1 MVFKEESMSEGCSE
15 RPDAPGD
22 HPHSAKDVEGFH
34 GGDLTKLEQEKI
46 CFNFTIGNS
55 EKREFYS
62 PGFPNNYPN
71 NTKCELQLKAPH
83 GHVIQLDFRETFHL
97 EESPTCEYDWLEIR
111 NGPHGYSPL
120 IDRFCGHEFPPLLVS
135 KDRFLWLKFSSDDS
149 IEYEGFK
156 AIYEFVHIKDF
167 DRPQAEDCVYS
178 VGGAGGLIS
187 PSDVSKSILNYSTT
201 WKVPLDCTWSIE
213 VEPGW
218 KMYVNFQKYE
228 LKHPNNC
235 DLNFIDIYEQEL
247 SDDTRMAQFCG
258 TATEPQKSDGNRVY
272 VRYFA
277 HNDALDGKFEIVYTA
292 FRESDKCIP
301 TEFSCDDGTCIDKSL
316 KCNKMYNCKYR
327 YDEDPALCTPAMTA
341 SRMLTSEHMIT
352 ILVVFFALV
361 LAMCASIVITCYNK
375 VKDRREKKREYKLRR
390 SKEVSMEGEMDRVLE
405 AALAAQAAE
414 IGAARSRKPAPPHRW
429 MHDEE
434 ESNGCYVPEVDLS
447 IFHKS
452 PNGGHVISRDNGI
465 HVISNSYPDGVNPLC
480 REHGRRGSLSPPL
493 PPPPPP
499 PHVRRTPQPD
509 NPPCQKHNP
518 SFRYEADEEDDPLTV
533 VPLSQK
539 FRGPPDEV
547 GAPDSRP
554 PSFDSTRSAPDVI
567 VHR

>member
-1 MVFKEESMSEGCSE
+1 
-15 RPDAPGD
+15 
-22 HPHSAKDVEGFH
+22 KDVEGFH

-46 CFNFTIGNS
+46 CFNFTDGNP
-55 EKREFYS
+55 EKHEFYS
-62 PGFPNNYPN
+62 PNFPNNYPN
-71 NTKCELQLKAPH
+71 NTRCELQLKAPH

-97 EESPTCEYDWLEIR
+97 EESTTCEYDWLEIR

-120 IDRFCGHEFPPLLVS
+120 IKKCCGHEFPPLLTS

-156 AIYEFVHIKDF
+156 AIYEFIKIEVE
-167 DRPQAEDCVYS
+167 RPQAEECTYER
-178 VGGAGGLIS
+178 GGAGGLIS
-187 PSDVSKSILNYSTT
+187 PSDVSKSILNYSLT
-201 WKVPLDCTWSIE
+201 WKVPLDCTWVIQ

-235 DLNFIDIYEQEL
+235 DLNFIDIYEQTL

-258 TATEPQKSDGNRVY
+258 TATEPQKSDGNLVY

-277 HNDALDGKFEIVYTA
+277 QAEAIDGKFEIVYTA

-301 TEFSCDDGTCIDKSL
+301 TEFSCDDGTCIDISL
-316 KCNKMYNCKYR
+316 KCNKMFNCKYR
-327 YDEDPALCTPAMTA
+327 YDEDAALCTPAMTA

-352 ILVVFFALV
+352 ILIVFFALV
-361 LAMCASIVITCYNK
+361 VAMCASIVITCYNK

-390 SKEVSMEGEMDRVLE
+390 SKEVSVDGEMDRVLANMDPNLE

-414 IGAARSRKPAPPHRW
+414 IGAARRKVPPRW
-429 MHDEE
+429 MDEE

-452 PNGGHVISRDNGI
+452 PNGGHIICRDRENNTGDGI
-465 HVISNSYPDGVNPLC
+465 HVISNSFPDGINPMC
-480 REHGRRGSLSPPL
+480 KEHGCQRRGSFSPPL

-499 PHVRRTPQPD
+499 PHVRRTPMEHHHD
-509 NPPCQKHNP
+509 NLVCQKHNTYR
-518 SFRYEADEEDDPLTV
+518 SYLAEEDEPDDVEQTSV
-533 VPLSQK
+533 KAATVPLSLPSK
-539 FRGPPDEV
+539 FRAEAIVDE
-547 GAPDSRP
+547 GLDSSRP

>member
-1 MVFKEESMSEGCSE
+1 M
-15 RPDAPGD
+15 R
-22 HPHSAKDVEGFH
+22 KDVEGFH

-46 CFNFTIGNS
+46 CYNFTEINL
-55 EKREFYS
+55 EKKEFYS
-62 PGFPNNYPN
+62 PNFPNNYPN
-71 NTKCELQLKAPH
+71 NTKCVLQLKAPH

-111 NGPHGYSPL
+111 NGPYGYSPL
-120 IDRFCGHEFPPLLVS
+120 IKKFCGHEFPPMLTS
-135 KDRFLWLKFSSDDS
+135 KDQFLWLKFSSDDS

-156 AIYEFVHIKDF
+156 AIFKFIPIENF
-167 DRPQAEDCVYS
+167 DRPQAEDCTYPK
-178 VGGAGGLIS
+178 GGPGGLIS
-187 PSDVSKSILNYSTT
+187 PEDISKSILNYSLT
-201 WKVPLDCTWSIE
+201 WKVPLDCTWVIK
-213 VEPGW
+213 VETGW
-218 KMYVNFQKYE
+218 KMYVNFQKYD

-235 DLNFIDIYEQEL
+235 EANFLDIYEETL

-258 TATEPQKSDGNRVY
+258 TATEPQKSDGNLVY

-277 HNDALDGKFEIVYTA
+277 QGEAIRDGKFQIVYTA
-292 FRESDKCIP
+292 FRESDKCVEN
-301 TEFSCDDGTCIDKSL
+301 EFSCDDGTCIDKSL

-327 YDEDPALCTPAMTA
+327 YDEDAALCTPAMTA

-361 LAMCASIVITCYNK
+361 VAMCASIVITCYNK
-375 VKDRREKKREYKLRR
+375 VKDRREKKREYKMRR
-390 SKEVSMEGEMDRVLE
+390 SKEVSVEGEMDRVLANMDPGLE

-414 IGAARSRKPAPPHRW
+414 IGAARRKVPPPRW
-429 MHDEE
+429 LDDE

-452 PNGGHVISRDNGI
+452 PNGGHVICRDRDNSNSADGGI
-465 HVISNSYPDGVNPLC
+465 HIISNSFPDGINPMC
-480 REHGRRGSLSPPL
+480 KEHGCQRRGSFSPPL

-499 PHVRRTPQPD
+499 PHVRRTPMEHHHD
-509 NPPCQKHNP
+509 NLVCQKHNT
-518 SFRYEADEEDDPLTV
+518 FRSYLVEEEEEVEPREDETAAN
-533 VPLSQK
+533 VPLSSK
-539 FRGPPDEV
+539 FDE
-547 GAPDSRP
+547 DSSRP